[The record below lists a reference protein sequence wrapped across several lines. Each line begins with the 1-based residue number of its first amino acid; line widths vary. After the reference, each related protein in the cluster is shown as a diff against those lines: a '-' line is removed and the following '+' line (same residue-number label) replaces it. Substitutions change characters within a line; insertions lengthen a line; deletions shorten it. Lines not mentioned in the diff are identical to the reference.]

1 MGCSYVIIY
10 KKKLSKGENVL
21 GIVRDLRFA
30 SSKLVITFNNSET
43 SSLSFFVDVGFRT
56 IYKNHCVLD
65 VFSIFIIIFFFWV
78 LLPFCHGFF
87 IKYCTMEKVIKH
99 RMVKS
104 SRLGSLIEEIVLV
117 YSALRYVP

>member
-1 MGCSYVIIY
+1 MFLCNYIY

-30 SSKLVITFNNSET
+30 TSKLVITFNNSEI

-65 VFSIFIIIFFFWV
+65 VFSIFIIIFSFEYYCLFV
-78 LLPFCHGFF
+78 MVFSL
-87 IKYCTMEKVIKH
+87 KNCTMEKVIKH

-104 SRLGSLIEEIVLV
+104 SRLGSLIQEIVLV